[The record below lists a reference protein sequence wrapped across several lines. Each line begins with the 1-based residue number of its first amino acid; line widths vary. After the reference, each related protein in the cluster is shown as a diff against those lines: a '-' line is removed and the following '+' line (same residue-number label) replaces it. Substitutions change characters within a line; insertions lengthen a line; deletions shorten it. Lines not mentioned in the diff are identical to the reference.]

1 MKTIFSSF
9 TIDEKDFGKPMSI
22 SRTGLVF
29 DQLLGEK
36 VSKVS
41 HSKTPFS
48 PGLVE
53 VIGGNKVVL
62 GEPAGFLDVI
72 VSGQVRQIP
81 FY

>member
-9 TIDEKDFGKPMSI
+9 TVDEKDFGKPVSI
-22 SRTGLVF
+22 SQTGLVF
-29 DQLLGEK
+29 DQPLGEK

-41 HSKTPFS
+41 HSKTLFA

-53 VIGGNKVVL
+53 VIGGNKVIL

-72 VSGQVRQIP
+72 VSGQARQIP